1 MNIGDLVQ
9 IKRPVIQQNPHCA
22 YHGIG
27 VVVDTAGQFCS
38 KVLWLGL
45 SKEARQTRTFPKRYL
60 EIVSKSHKKD

>member
-1 MNIGDLVQ
+1 MKIGDLVQ

-27 VVVDTAGQFCS
+27 LVVDTAGQFCS

-45 SKEARQTRTFPKRYL
+45 SKDKRPMRTFPKRYL
-60 EIVSKSHKKD
+60 EVINASR

>member
-1 MNIGDLVQ
+1 MKVGDLVQ

-27 VVVDTAGQFCS
+27 IVVDTAGQFCS

-45 SKEARQTRTFPKRYL
+45 SKETRQTRTFPKRYL
-60 EIVSKSHKKD
+60 EVINASR

>member
-1 MNIGDLVQ
+1 MKVGDLVQ

-27 VVVDTAGQFCS
+27 LVVDTAGQFCS

-45 SKEARQTRTFPKRYL
+45 SKETRQTRTFPKRYL
-60 EIVSKSHKKD
+60 EVINASR